1 VTSALDSTH
10 PVSRKAPERT
20 CIGCRARAG
29 KSELLRVT
37 ARDGQ
42 LLIDGVPDPRSRRP
56 GRGAYLHPSAA
67 CLERALRRRA
77 FARALRV
84 PGPLDATA
92 VGSTIEAAD
101 DKIATEERPP
111 MSTR

>member
-1 VTSALDSTH
+1 MTDTLDSTH
-10 PVSRKAPERT
+10 PASRKAPERT
-20 CIGCRARAG
+20 CVGCRARAG

-42 LLIDGVPDPRSRRP
+42 LLLDGVPDPRSRRP

-77 FARALRV
+77 FTRALRV
-84 PGPLDATA
+84 PGALDTTA
-92 VGSTIEAAD
+92 VSAWIQAAED
-101 DKIATEERPP
+101 EDRNPRLRSDHP
-111 MSTR
+111 

>member
-1 VTSALDSTH
+1 MTDALDSTRSA
-10 PVSRKAPERT
+10 PRKAPVRT
-20 CIGCRARAG
+20 CVGCRARAG

-56 GRGAYLHPSAA
+56 GRGAYLHPTTA
-67 CLERALRRRA
+67 CLERAERRRA
-77 FARALRV
+77 FVRALRV
-84 PGPLDATA
+84 PGPLDTTA
-92 VGSTIEAAD
+92 LGAYIEAAD
-101 DKIATEERPP
+101 DKTATEERPP